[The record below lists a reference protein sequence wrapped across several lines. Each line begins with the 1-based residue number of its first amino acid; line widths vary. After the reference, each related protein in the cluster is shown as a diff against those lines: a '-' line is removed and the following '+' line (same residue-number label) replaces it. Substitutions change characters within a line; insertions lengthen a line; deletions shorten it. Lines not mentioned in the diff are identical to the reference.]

1 MFCNNNHK
9 YPGKPQPLQTFLRP
23 MNYFAHAFRFLDNP
37 YFLAG
42 TSLPDWLSV
51 VNRRVR
57 LRKSL
62 LIAHVES
69 QEEHIRQLV
78 GGVVQHLEDD
88 TRFHGAP
95 AFSEV
100 LVQVVRTVSSAVNAQ
115 PVPLTFLSHLLVEIL
130 FDAAL
135 LQRFPDG
142 AGRYYASLDQVDPV
156 WIETTT
162 EVVLGQRV
170 ANLAAFVQLF
180 CREQILHDYKDD
192 EATFLR
198 LNQVMARLKLPP
210 LPPSLLKVLPVVRQI
225 VAEKEIDLLRALDA

>member
-1 MFCNNNHK
+1 
-9 YPGKPQPLQTFLRP
+9 

-57 LRKSL
+57 LRKSM
-62 LIAHVES
+62 LIAHIES
-69 QEEHIRQLV
+69 QEERTRQLV

-100 LVQVVRTVSSAVNAQ
+100 LTQVVRTIDPVVNAQ
-115 PVPLTFLSHLLVEIL
+115 AVSLTFLSHLLVEIL
-130 FDAAL
+130 FDAVL
-135 LQRFPDG
+135 LQRIPGG
-142 AGRYYASLDQVDPV
+142 AERYYASLNQVDPD
-156 WIETTT
+156 WIEATT
-162 EVVLGQRV
+162 EMVVGQRV
-170 ANLAAFVQLF
+170 PRLAAFVQLF

-192 EATFLR
+192 EATFFR
-198 LNQVMARLKLPP
+198 LNQVMARLKLLP
-210 LPPSLLKVLPVVRQI
+210 LPPSLLDVLPVVRQI
-225 VAEKEIDLLRALDA
+225 VAEKENDLCQALDA